1 MLRVGARIR
10 ARRDHLEM
18 KQDTLAAAMGLPHR
32 QTLGSIEAGDRR
44 IQPSE
49 LAAAARALGVRLDYF
64 TDPFHAAGEAACS
77 FRAREID
84 EESLESFEEATG
96 RWLATYEEL
105 AKPSPIRRSVN
116 LTSRDSYERAQ
127 AAGDAT
133 RRALGLGRF
142 PAPELAEAIERHW
155 GVLVLYVDAP
165 EAVSGAASRLRG
177 VDAVILNRRE
187 SPGRRNYNLAHEIF
201 HLLTWDSM
209 PPVRLDLE
217 RSSKHARRIEE
228 LANNF
233 AAALVMPEDSVR
245 VEWAAAPG
253 AEMCE
258 RIYAMASRFSV
269 SVPAMKWRLVNL
281 AVLEKRDAPSDAVL
295 AAVASRTTGSDTPP
309 PLFNSKLVSLI
320 HRAVEA
326 GELSVRKAAAI
337 LGTTSHGLAEI
348 CRSHGRVLSYEL

>member
-1 MLRVGARIR
+1 MDQATMLRVGARIR

-18 KQDTLAAAMGLPHR
+18 KQDPLAAAMGLPHR

-133 RRALGLGRF
+133 RRALGLGR
-142 PAPELAEAIERHW
+142 
-155 GVLVLYVDAP
+155 
-165 EAVSGAASRLRG
+165 
-177 VDAVILNRRE
+177 
-187 SPGRRNYNLAHEIF
+187 
-201 HLLTWDSM
+201 
-209 PPVRLDLE
+209 
-217 RSSKHARRIEE
+217 
-228 LANNF
+228 
-233 AAALVMPEDSVR
+233 
-245 VEWAAAPG
+245 
-253 AEMCE
+253 
-258 RIYAMASRFSV
+258 
-269 SVPAMKWRLVNL
+269 
-281 AVLEKRDAPSDAVL
+281 
-295 AAVASRTTGSDTPP
+295 
-309 PLFNSKLVSLI
+309 
-320 HRAVEA
+320 
-326 GELSVRKAAAI
+326 
-337 LGTTSHGLAEI
+337 
-348 CRSHGRVLSYEL
+348 